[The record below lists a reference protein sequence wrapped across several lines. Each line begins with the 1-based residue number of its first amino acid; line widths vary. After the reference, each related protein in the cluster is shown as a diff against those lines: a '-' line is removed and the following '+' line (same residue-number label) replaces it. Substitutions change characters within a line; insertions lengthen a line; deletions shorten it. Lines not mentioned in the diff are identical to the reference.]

1 LGAGFITREGHDADS
16 VRVGDIDWAAMSMI
30 RDAAG
35 SGTRTQA
42 ILTEG
47 EWREMKGLDRGED
60 PDWVR
65 TWRLLVEGLPE
76 ETLLTVIDY
85 HI

>member
-1 LGAGFITREGHDADS
+1 
-16 VRVGDIDWAAMSMI
+16 
-30 RDAAG
+30 
-35 SGTRTQA
+35 
-42 ILTEG
+42 
-47 EWREMKGLDRGED
+47 MKGLDRGED